1 MFGIIIDT
9 QILLTTDQNF
19 SYVSGARVPDLVQPL
34 RAGVGER
41 QLIVQTEANDNSISS
56 IVR

>member
-1 MFGIIIDT
+1 MFDITLDA

-41 QLIVQTEANDNSISS
+41 QLIFQTEADNNSIGS